1 MSWHA
6 AGDLLGRPTELNQ
19 MKSEMLVEQT
29 AMPAVPYLLA
39 SGLHYNCDLL
49 QHLTLVSDV
58 WLGIW

>member
-1 MSWHA
+1 
-6 AGDLLGRPTELNQ
+6 

-49 QHLTLVSDV
+49 QHLTLVSGV